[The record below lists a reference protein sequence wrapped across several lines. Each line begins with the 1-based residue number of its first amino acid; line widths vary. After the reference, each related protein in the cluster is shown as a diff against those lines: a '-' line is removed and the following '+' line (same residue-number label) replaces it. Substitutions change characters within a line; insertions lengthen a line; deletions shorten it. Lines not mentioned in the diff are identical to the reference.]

1 MKQKRL
7 LYSFLLLFVILAVY
21 SVADLMSAPESKT
34 YEVSRVVD
42 GDTIIVVFEGK
53 EERLRLIGLDAP
65 ESVHSDPER
74 NVLYGTISAEF
85 TKAKLEGQ
93 RVTLEFDVQERD
105 QYGRLLAYVYL
116 DGQMFN
122 ELLIREGH
130 AKAGTYP
137 PNVKYDE
144 ILHEAEEQAREDA
157 LGLWEE

>member
-1 MKQKRL
+1 MKSKRL
-7 LYSFLLLFVILAVY
+7 HYSFLLLFIILAVY
-21 SVADLMSAPESKT
+21 SVVDWISVPEAKT

-74 NVLYGTISAEF
+74 NVPYGSISAEF
-85 TKAKLEGQ
+85 TREQLEG
-93 RVTLEFDVQERD
+93 RKVTLEFDLQERD

-116 DGQMFN
+116 DDELFN

-137 PNVKYDE
+137 PNLKYNE
-144 ILHEAEEQAREDA
+144 LLHEAEEQAREEA
-157 LGLWEE
+157 LGLWAE

>member
-1 MKQKRL
+1 MKQKRF
-7 LYSFLLLFVILAVY
+7 LYSFLLLFVIFAIY
-21 SVADLMSAPESKT
+21 SVSDLLSAPEAKT

-42 GDTIIVVFEGK
+42 GDTIIVIFEGK

-65 ESVHSDPER
+65 ESVHSDPDR
-74 NVLYGTISAEF
+74 NVTYGAISAEF
-85 TKAKLEGQ
+85 ARAQLEGQ
-93 RVTLEFDVQERD
+93 NVTLEFDVQVRD

-116 DGQMFN
+116 DGELFN

-137 PNVKYDE
+137 PNVKYNE

-157 LGLWEE
+157 LGLWAE

>member
-7 LYSFLLLFVILAVY
+7 LYSFLLLFIILAVY
-21 SVADLMSAPESKT
+21 SVTDWVSAPEAKT

-74 NVLYGTISAEF
+74 NVPYGSISAEF
-85 TKAKLEGQ
+85 TREQLEGQ
-93 RVTLEFDVQERD
+93 EVTLEFDVQERD
-105 QYGRLLAYVYL
+105 QFGRLLAYVYL
-116 DGQMFN
+116 DGELFN

-137 PNVKYDE
+137 PNVKYNE
-144 ILHEAEEQAREDA
+144 ILHEAEEQARDDS
-157 LGLWEE
+157 LGIWAE

>member
-21 SVADLMSAPESKT
+21 SVTDWISAPETKT

-74 NVLYGTISAEF
+74 NVPYGSISAEF
-85 TKAKLEGQ
+85 TREQLEG
-93 RVTLEFDVQERD
+93 RKVTLEFDVQERD

-116 DGQMFN
+116 DEELFN

-137 PNVKYDE
+137 PNLKYNE
-144 ILHEAEEQAREDA
+144 LLHEAEEKAREEA